1 MRLLV
6 GILILLI
13 LIIVLIDALPLMKTW
28 ISRIHIGRYES
39 ENAWRESLVNKSC
52 VWLNNTPKIKVT
64 DNTRLTVIDMLKGN
78 YSKST
83 IQHWQQA
90 ALLLGLNDYLINNSS
105 DKLISEIERYLKT
118 HFTSDGQWAN
128 KAEFIDCGILSYAVM
143 KYDKNDKY
151 KLSYDYT
158 YELIRNHLGGDGTVK
173 YRKAMSNY
181 RYVDTVGFICPFLI
195 KYGLKYNCDEAIQL
209 AIRQIREYSNH
220 GFDKDNII
228 PFHAY
233 DVDNGYKLGLCGW
246 GRGLGWFAIGLI
258 DAWNELPT
266 DSKYKDELEET
277 IVSFSKSILKLQL
290 DNGGFSWI
298 VTRKESRIDSS
309 TTSTLAYFLKCASEI
324 DDIRKE
330 CLRGYKNAINY
341 LISVTRR
348 DGAIDF
354 SQGDT
359 KDIGVYSMLFDVLP
373 FTQGFAL
380 RCIVNNKVNINNIK
394 LEEHIV

>member
-246 GRGLGWFAIGLI
+246 GKGI
-258 DAWNELPT
+258 
-266 DSKYKDELEET
+266 
-277 IVSFSKSILKLQL
+277 
-290 DNGGFSWI
+290 
-298 VTRKESRIDSS
+298 
-309 TTSTLAYFLKCASEI
+309 
-324 DDIRKE
+324 
-330 CLRGYKNAINY
+330 KN
-341 LISVTRR
+341 
-348 DGAIDF
+348 
-354 SQGDT
+354 
-359 KDIGVYSMLFDVLP
+359 
-373 FTQGFAL
+373 
-380 RCIVNNKVNINNIK
+380 
-394 LEEHIV
+394 